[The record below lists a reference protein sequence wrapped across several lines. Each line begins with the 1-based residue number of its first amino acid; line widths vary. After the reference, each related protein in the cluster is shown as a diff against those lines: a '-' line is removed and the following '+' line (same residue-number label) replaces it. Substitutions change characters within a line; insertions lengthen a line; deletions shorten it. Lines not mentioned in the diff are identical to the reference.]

1 MTNKSV
7 INVTKSK
14 RGRKPVSDEKLR
26 KHPVTCRLTDAESEK
41 VDGLRGGM
49 TRGEWLRTAALGK
62 PPATIPAINQAAWLE
77 LSRAASNLNQL
88 AKQSHSEA
96 VEASEELAIFRM
108 LLINASA
115 SRSRK

>member
-1 MTNKSV
+1 MTDKSV
-7 INVTKSK
+7 KKSK
-14 RGRKPVSDEKLR
+14 RGRKPVADAELR
-26 KHPVTCRLTDAESEK
+26 KHPVTCRLTDAENEK
-41 VDGLRGGM
+41 VDNLRGGM

-62 PPATIPAINQAAWLE
+62 PPATIPAINQTAWLE

-88 AKQSHSEA
+88 ARQGHSEA
-96 VEASEELAIFRM
+96 VEATEELAIFRM